1 MHYNNEYQRG
11 YNMLS
16 YETLN
21 LLFLAVIGLALI
33 AQTMVTNSYR
43 RYSRIENGR
52 NLTGAQAANEFLLRQ
67 GVRDVQIV
75 AINGFLNDHYD
86 PATKTIRLSRANYE
100 GNSISAVSI
109 AAHEA
114 GHAIQHA
121 ENYSML
127 VLRNKMVPTV
137 NFANRLLWIAI
148 IGGIFLGLADLILL
162 GAIMFGVIAIFQLIT
177 LPVEFDASAKA
188 LNFLDSSV
196 LNYEEASGAKKVL
209 FAAALTYVV
218 ALLTSLV
225 QVARF
230 LVIFGGNRRR

>member
-1 MHYNNEYQRG
+1 MF
-11 YNMLS
+11 L
-16 YETLN
+16 TLDT
-21 LLFLAVIGLALI
+21 LFLIAIGLALI

-75 AINGFLNDHYD
+75 PINGFLNDHYD
-86 PATKTIRLSRANYE
+86 PSSKTIRLSKDNFY
-100 GNSISAVSI
+100 GNTISAVSI

-127 VLRNKMVPTV
+127 VLRNKMIPTV

-148 IGGIFLGLADLILL
+148 LGGILLGLTDLILV
-162 GAIMFGVIAIFQLIT
+162 GAIMFGVIAVFQLVT
-177 LPVEFDASAKA
+177 LPVEFDASSRA
-188 LNFLDSSV
+188 LGFLDSSV
-196 LNYEEASGAKKVL
+196 LSTEESTGAKKVL

-218 ALLTSLV
+218 ALLTSLI
-225 QVARF
+225 QAARF
-230 LVIFGGNRRR
+230 FVIFGGSRRR